1 MNTRWLKTLTILAIG
16 FGVAQAEISKQQLE
30 KIESYK
36 GQYKVLGGSS
46 KGCAPG
52 LLNIVGDESERG
64 VRIGHDIFLG
74 PFKGA
79 EEKASETSCHVKVDV
94 SMEEDRMVVKTN
106 VDKCPNKK
114 EKENGRSTRYLI
126 FKKDKL
132 EYRVAETEFVC
143 HFGKVSEVKK

>member
-1 MNTRWLKTLTILAIG
+1 MRARFLFSLTLLV
-16 FGVAQAEISKQQLE
+16 FGLGNAQAEISKKQLE

-52 LLNIVGDESERG
+52 LLNVVGDDSERG

-79 EEKASETSCHVKVDV
+79 EEKASESTCHVKVDV

-106 VDKCPNKK
+106 VDKCPSKK
-114 EKENGRSTRYLI
+114 EKEAGRSTRYLI

-132 EYRVAETEFVC
+132 EYRVAETEHVC
-143 HFGKVSEVKK
+143 YFGKVSEVKK